1 MMYYTSSKFFDTS
14 PVRLSLTQTMLE
26 DFESPS
32 TVNGQFWTPFYAVKV
47 TDFIYLVSR
56 VSGRVH
62 LDPGGLYK
70 APIYFQ
76 TEIKIPKD
84 IPIRAGICE
93 TNGRNIPN
101 VKRPNVGPPMT

>member
-1 MMYYTSSKFFDTS
+1 MPLK
-14 PVRLSLTQTMLE
+14 
-26 DFESPS
+26 
-32 TVNGQFWTPFYAVKV
+32 
-47 TDFIYLVSR
+47 IYLVSR

-76 TEIKIPKD
+76 MEIKIPKD
-84 IPIRAGICE
+84 IPTRAGICE

-101 VKRPNVGPPMT
+101 VKRPNVGPPMTLNNFKANVTPEVILRK